1 MNENGSNSNVNRKI
15 TSIISRTQMIDT
27 EIKSR
32 NDFIKIP
39 ASTASFTPPREFN
52 RRKRLARLAGAAFKA
67 RSRNSGKN

>member
-39 ASTASFTPPREFN
+39 ASTENNTNPSLYSFFSGLKNVFKIKGIDNSE
-52 RRKRLARLAGAAFKA
+52 AA
-67 RSRNSGKN
+67 